1 MPQIIRGIDQIM
13 AERQR
18 DTLFLQFPGLG
29 FWADPDEGR
38 ASAEA
43 RRIQFAWLE
52 ARGLTWEM
60 AAPRGWLEGDTGLYA
75 VHCDID
81 DPRIAAYSAEYE
93 NAEGTSLDPGS
104 YQLNILDFGS
114 WRTHHEARLTS
125 ADDGD
130 DDVA

>member
-1 MPQIIRGIDQIM
+1 MPQCIRSIDQIM

-29 FWADPDEGR
+29 FWADPDERR

-43 RRIQFAWLE
+43 RRIQFTWLE

-75 VHCDID
+75 IHCDVG
-81 DPRIAAYSAEYE
+81 DPRIAAYSADYE
-93 NAEGTSLDPGS
+93 NADGVSLDPSS
-104 YQLNILDFGS
+104 YQLNILDHES
-114 WRTHHEARLTS
+114 WRTHHEARLAS
-125 ADDGD
+125 AADDD
-130 DDVA
+130 DLI

>member
-1 MPQIIRGIDQIM
+1 MPQIIRGMDQIM

-29 FWADPDEGR
+29 FWADDDER
-38 ASAEA
+38 QASTEA
-43 RRIQFAWLE
+43 RRIQFAWLD
-52 ARGLTWEM
+52 AKGLTYET
-60 AAPRGWLEGDTGLYA
+60 AAPRGWLEGDPGIYA
-75 VHCDID
+75 IHCDVD
-81 DPRIAAYSAEYE
+81 DPRIAAYSAEFE
-93 NAEGTSLDPGS
+93 DADGVSLNPPV
-104 YQLNILDFGS
+104 YQLNILDHES